1 MREKIVEAARKR
13 FSHYGYSKTTMAEV
27 ASDCNMSPGNLYRYF
42 PGKLDIAVEIG
53 NETYEK
59 LCAATSAAVSVAGP
73 SAAARLKAS
82 LTAILDYTYN
92 HVEYNE
98 KLHEM
103 GLILR
108 DERPEF
114 WLRLTQS
121 HRKDLAQFLDEGRRS
136 GEFAII
142 DPEWIAT
149 VIHSATLKFRYPQLH
164 ELVSLDSL
172 KRELDTLLELI
183 LAGIRTGTA
192 ASASAADSR
201 SERSAASASESP
213 TYPI

>member
-1 MREKIVEAARKR
+1 
-13 FSHYGYSKTTMAEV
+13 MAEV

-59 LCAATSAAVSVAGP
+59 LCAATNAAVAAAGP
-73 SAAARLKAS
+73 SAAARLKAT

-121 HRKDLAQFLDEGRRS
+121 HRIELARYLEEGRQS
-136 GEFAII
+136 GEFAIT
-142 DPEWIAT
+142 DPDWIAT
-149 VIHSATLKFRYPQLH
+149 VLHSATLKFRYPQLH
-164 ELVSLDSL
+164 ELISLDSL
-172 KRELDTLLELI
+172 KRELETLLELV
-183 LAGIRTGTA
+183 LSGIRAGA
-192 ASASAADSR
+192 AAHAGAADSR
-201 SERSAASASESP
+201 SERTAASSGENP